1 MKLGLFH
8 VHFFFKLPEKNIAL
22 ESEEMQLPLLD
33 YLNLFKS
40 RNGTFLPVTPA
51 YQKQDRSR
59 ERPEMPTSLL

>member
-33 YLNLFKS
+33 S
-40 RNGTFLPVTPA
+40 I
-51 YQKQDRSR
+51 
-59 ERPEMPTSLL
+59 